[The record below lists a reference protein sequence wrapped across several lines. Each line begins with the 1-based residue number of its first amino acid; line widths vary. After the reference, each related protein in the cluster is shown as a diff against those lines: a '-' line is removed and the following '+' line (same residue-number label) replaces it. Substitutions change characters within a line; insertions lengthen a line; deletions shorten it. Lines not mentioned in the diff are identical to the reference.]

1 MAGMLHIGGIK
12 VSLAYLRKIV
22 IGSFKFREYTI
33 SENITEIICIKYFL
47 SSEIR
52 Y

>member
-1 MAGMLHIGGIK
+1 MLHIGGIK
-12 VSLAYLRKIV
+12 VSLAYGFLLRKIV

-47 SSEIR
+47 SSEKR